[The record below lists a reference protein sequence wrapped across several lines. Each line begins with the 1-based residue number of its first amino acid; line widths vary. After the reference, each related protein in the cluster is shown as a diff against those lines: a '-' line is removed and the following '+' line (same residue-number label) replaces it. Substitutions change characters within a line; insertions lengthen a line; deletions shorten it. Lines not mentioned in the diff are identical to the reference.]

1 MNRAAG
7 EQRKTAAPAMSS
19 GRAQRASGV
28 RASIAAL
35 RCGSSCS
42 ACVKFVATQPGAIA
56 LTRMPSG
63 AYAMASDFV
72 SCATPP
78 LLAL

>member
-1 MNRAAG
+1 MKAAAG
-7 EQRKTAAPAMSS
+7 EQGTAAAPATSS
-19 GRAQRASGV
+19 GRPQRASGV
-28 RASIAAL
+28 RSRIASPRRHRRASGAVIA
-35 RCGSSCS
+35 
-42 ACVKFVATQPGAIA
+42 VAIQPGAMA

-63 AYAMASDFV
+63 AQAMASDLV